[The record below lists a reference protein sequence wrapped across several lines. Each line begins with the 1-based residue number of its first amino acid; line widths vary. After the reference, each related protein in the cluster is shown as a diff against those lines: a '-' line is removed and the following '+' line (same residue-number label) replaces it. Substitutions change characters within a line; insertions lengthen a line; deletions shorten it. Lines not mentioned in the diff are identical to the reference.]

1 MEEPNSPYFR
11 DQIDATTDDPVR
23 DREVIIMEGQA
34 MSLRAYRRREV
45 TPY

>member
-11 DQIDATTDDPVR
+11 DQVDATTDAPVQ

-34 MSLRAYRRREV
+34 MSLRAYRRRTEM
-45 TPY
+45 P